1 MMRPAPSTPTT
12 RRHLPLSHAEPP
24 FRPSGNPNSP
34 GTLSAAKVPRLKRQA
49 AAKSHYER
57 TDDNAQGWPQ
67 QPAVLASRALFAPVR
82 GSADDA
88 GGGRLAGQDGCW
100 EATEV
105 EAIDKLVFD
114 ALPKIGIFLEREA
127 ESELILQRA
136 EYALGGLNM
145 VRSGRRL
152 HERIQVVILPRARAR
167 ALPPACAQLSPAGG
181 WWLQLLACQL
191 KIDTG
196 WRCEL
201 CAVRRPGDSAE
212 RRGPGGCFSISSRCS
227 RANGYIPGYERR
239 YPQPHDMMV
248 AMDTDVSSDDSD
260 EGDEDHWGMPI
271 VRLTDYPPTVA

>member
-24 FRPSGNPNSP
+24 FRPSGNPNSL

-49 AAKSHYER
+49 TAKSHYER

-114 ALPKIGIFLEREA
+114 ALPKKGIFLEREA

-152 HERIQVVILPRARAR
+152 HERIQVVVLPRARAL
-167 ALPPACAQLSPAGG
+167 LPPALSSHLLAGGGCSFSPA
-181 WWLQLLACQL
+181 
-191 KIDTG
+191 
-196 WRCEL
+196 
-201 CAVRRPGDSAE
+201 S
-212 RRGPGGCFSISSRCS
+212 
-227 RANGYIPGYERR
+227 
-239 YPQPHDMMV
+239 
-248 AMDTDVSSDDSD
+248 
-260 EGDEDHWGMPI
+260 
-271 VRLTDYPPTVA
+271 